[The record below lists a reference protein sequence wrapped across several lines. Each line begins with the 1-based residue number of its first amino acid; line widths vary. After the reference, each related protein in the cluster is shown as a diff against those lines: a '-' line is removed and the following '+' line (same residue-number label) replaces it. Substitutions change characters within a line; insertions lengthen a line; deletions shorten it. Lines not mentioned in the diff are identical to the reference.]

1 MQPAP
6 DWMIYG
12 SSSMSHERRT
22 LTKFGLLLACL
33 FALAVWTAACSS
45 GSGPTAPEA
54 PVAGGGS
61 GSGGGSTGGD
71 GGSGG
76 DSGDTGDPGGSGQ
89 SGSLTVRMR
98 DDATDD
104 ICELWVYFVELKAKP
119 DGQPVTFLGP
129 VGEAY
134 DLLLLQ
140 NGKDVVLGEY
150 GVTTGKYQFIEMLLD
165 EDMSYVIEKD
175 DDSGECLTDDPVPLQ
190 IPSEKFK
197 IKGPPFEVGESTLAR
212 IHFDAPKSLKKKGG
226 NGNGNG
232 NGKDKDKGWMLK
244 ADVTLEE
251 VTEDPSKTK

>member
-1 MQPAP
+1 MT
-6 DWMIYG
+6 
-12 SSSMSHERRT
+12 SSARSIVNFT
-22 LTKFGLLLACL
+22 VL
-33 FALAVWTAACSS
+33 FVLVVALALWTGACSS
-45 GSGPTAPEA
+45 GSGPTAPEG
-54 PVAGGGS
+54 PVSGGGS
-61 GSGGGSTGGD
+61 GTGGG

-76 DSGDTGDPGGSGQ
+76 DSGDTGDTGDPGGSGQ

-98 DDATDD
+98 DDATDE

-119 DGQPVTFLGP
+119 DGQPVSFLGP

-140 NGKDVVLGEY
+140 NGKDVVLGEF

-165 EDMSYVIEKD
+165 ENMSYVIEKD
-175 DDSGECLTDDPVPLQ
+175 DDTGECLTEDPVPLQ

-197 IKGPPFEVGESTLAR
+197 IKGPPFEIGENTVAK

-226 NGNGNG
+226 NGSGNGNGNG
-232 NGKDKDKGWMLK
+232 NGKNKGWMLK

-251 VTEDPSKTK
+251 VTEDPAKTK